1 MLRSWCKLLFLFIL
15 FFFQNLIIPFF
26 AFLVLSLSVLS
37 NTHLNT
43 QQYTGDNCLW
53 TANPGGQDGIQLVLD
68 NGSNNLCGDGSP
80 RQVTVAF
87 VCPTAG
93 KSGPLVPNSWTAV
106 NLPGS
111 CEYTYTFETCAA
123 CTGGCGSGPPPPA
136 PNTPSGAPPA
146 AGGLGW
152 GGLFCILT
160 LGVALPLYLVIGA
173 VLNYQKGARGTAMLN
188 IQPEFW
194 SATWENVKAGIVFT
208 FTCGKSNGGASGSGS
223 GGDNYAGMGAG
234 ASSTDGYQDAGDS
247 NKAGVGS
254 VDF

>member
-1 MLRSWCKLLFLFIL
+1 M
-15 FFFQNLIIPFF
+15 
-26 AFLVLSLSVLS
+26 
-37 NTHLNT
+37 
-43 QQYTGDNCLW
+43 W
-53 TANPGGQDGIQLVLD
+53 TANPGGQNGIQLVLD

-87 VCPTAG
+87 VCPSEGST
-93 KSGPLVPNSWTAV
+93 GPLVPDAWTAV

-111 CEYTYTFETCAA
+111 CEYTYTFATCAA
-123 CTGGCGSGPPPPA
+123 CTGGCSEGPGPSPPPGPGPSPPPSPP
-136 PNTPSGAPPA
+136 PNTPSAAP
-146 AGGLGW
+146 GGLGW
-152 GGLFCILT
+152 SGLFCIFT
-160 LGVALPLYLVIGA
+160 LGAALPLYLIIGA
-173 VLNYQKGARGTAMLN
+173 FLNYQKGARGPAMLK

-208 FTCGKSNGGASGSGS
+208 FTCGKSNGQS

-234 ASSTDGYQDAGDS
+234 ASSTDGYQNAGDS